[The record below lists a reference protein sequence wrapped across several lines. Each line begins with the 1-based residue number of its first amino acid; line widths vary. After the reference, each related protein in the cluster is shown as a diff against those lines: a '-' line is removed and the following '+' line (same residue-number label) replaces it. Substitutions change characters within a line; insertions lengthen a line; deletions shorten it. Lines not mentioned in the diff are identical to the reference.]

1 MLEKKLQL
9 SMLSHLKP
17 EEIDDDLLR
26 AAWAYEDCSNL
37 FHFSRNTLGFAKLT
51 AKPHADLCDFVTN
64 QGKYEGRLSNKW
76 KLILLPRGTY
86 KTTVASQAYPLWLLL
101 RDPNTR
107 ILLDSETY
115 AKSVV
120 TLRSIKGLLAT
131 NERLRGIHGDLTQ
144 PCSDQARAFCKQ
156 AARLPWNEDEIIL
169 GSRTNFALKEPSIAV
184 GGLDIVRVG
193 MHYDVVIADDLHSE
207 KNVTT
212 KEQIDKVIAHI
223 QLMTSILDPGAQFVI
238 IGTRW
243 DDRDAYG
250 WIIDE
255 VESLALKQPGVYRG
269 KTFDI
274 MVYPWKWGTED
285 QPVLFAPEILND
297 ESIRNIKKIYSPYL
311 FSCQYMNDPVD
322 QETAIFKKE
331 WIEKNVLSSAR
342 ANLMFSD
349 GMSIFTSID
358 PAVSENKNTDYSA
371 IVTVGFCNTV
381 DRDEGTVD
389 LQRVLLDVHYGHWN
403 PDQLVEE
410 VINVARKYRPLKI
423 GFESVGAFDAYQSIF
438 RERCRVRGFH
448 LPIEFFK
455 RDTRISKETRI
466 GALSPIFRAG
476 SYYYVRGARGVQE
489 FLDEY
494 KRYPKG
500 KHDDVLDALADIER
514 FSYFPVPSGAGV
526 GGGPEY
532 KPLDEIS
539 GY

>member
-1 MLEKKLQL
+1 MSENESRSLLSGLQ
-9 SMLSHLKP
+9 P
-17 EEIDDDLLR
+17 EEISDDLLR
-26 AAWAYEDCSNL
+26 AAWAYEDVTNL
-37 FHFSRNTLGFAKLT
+37 YHFARNTCGLDKLT
-51 AKPHADLCDFVTN
+51 PKPHADLCDFITN
-64 QGKYEGRLSNKW
+64 TGRYAGRLENKW

-120 TLRSIKGLLAT
+120 TLRSIKGLLST
-131 NERLRGIHGDLTQ
+131 NQRLKGIHNDLTL
-144 PCSDQARAFCKQ
+144 PVSPEALAYTKQ
-156 AARLPWNEDEIIL
+156 AKLTWNEDEIII
-169 GSRTNFALKEPSIAV
+169 GSRTDFSKKEPSIAV

-193 MHYDVVIADDLHSE
+193 MHYDVVISDDLHSE

-212 KEQIDKVIAHI
+212 KEQIDKVISHI
-223 QLMTSILDPGAQFVI
+223 QLMTSILDPGATFII

-255 VESLALKQPGVYRG
+255 IESLAIRQPGVYRG

-274 MVYPWKWGTED
+274 MVYPWKWETAIGKP
-285 QPVLFAPEILND
+285 PVYFAPTILNE

-311 FSCQYMNDPVD
+311 FSCQYMNDPID

-331 WIEKNVLSSAR
+331 WIEKNFISATK
-342 ANLMFSD
+342 ANLLVSD
-349 GMSIFTSID
+349 GMAIFTSVD
-358 PAVSENKNTDYSA
+358 PAISENKDSDYSA
-371 IVTVGFCNTV
+371 IVTVGFTTPI
-381 DRDEGTVD
+381 DPEEGTVEFT
-389 LQRVLLDVHYGHWN
+389 RIILDVHYGHWN

-410 VINVARKYRPLKI
+410 VISVYRKYRPSKI
-423 GFESVGAFDAYQSIF
+423 GFESVAAFDAYQSIF
-438 RERCRVRGFH
+438 RERCRQRGIN

-466 GALSPIFRAG
+466 GALASLFRNG
-476 SYYYVRGARGVQE
+476 TFFMVRGARGLQE

-494 KRYPKG
+494 KRFPKG
-500 KHDDVLDALADIER
+500 KHDDVLDALADVEK
-514 FSYFPVPSGAGV
+514 FAYFPSYAGASSL
-526 GGGPEY
+526 GPEY